1 MAMYDMKFKDFY
13 QVKNHYEN
21 VKRIRGRKEDVR
33 PIADR
38 ARAWERIVRV
48 SDTCYSLTLPSYVSD
63 EPLEII
69 TWGLVSGKEVVCIYN
84 GVGEW
89 GHQHVYSFLDRF
101 LPQGVYFLNKGGK
114 HFIRAQNGED
124 RFLPKCKSIYKI
136 GEGHIADGER
146 PSVILTR
153 DDPSHGWKFTGEEH
167 LPPRPRIDKDKK
179 KPYKK
184 AINDLCEW
192 VWTML
197 PLLENNTSIGWS
209 ERATLQKKIGV
220 DTRIYNATESPEL
233 FLRILSD
240 TNSELRVEMAC
251 EFIRHAKENTNGTF
265 NHETRQWTHPKLS
278 DDAKV
283 YRSKFTRW
291 INKNGGFNTTTT
303 KY

>member
-1 MAMYDMKFKDFY
+1 MAMYDMKFANFY
-13 QVKNHYEN
+13 QVRNHYDS
-21 VKRIRGRKEDVR
+21 VKCIRGRKEDVR

-38 ARAWERIVRV
+38 ARAWERIVRL
-48 SDTCYSLTLPSYVSD
+48 SDTCYSLTLPSYTSN
-63 EPLEII
+63 EPREVI
-69 TWGLVSGKEVVCIYN
+69 TWGLVSGKEVVTIYN

-89 GHQHVYSFLDRF
+89 SHQDVYSFLDRF
-101 LPQGVYFLNKGGK
+101 LPQGVYFIGG
-114 HFIRAQNGED
+114 NGKQYISLGEKL
-124 RFLPKCKSIYKI
+124 RFLPKCKSIFKV
-136 GEGHIADGER
+136 GVGHVADGEQ

-153 DDPSHGWKFTGEEH
+153 DDPSHVWKFTGEEH
-167 LPPRPRIDKDKK
+167 LPPRLRIDKDKK

-197 PLLENNTSIGWS
+197 PLLEDNTHMSWHD
-209 ERATLQKKIGV
+209 RAALQTKLGV
-220 DTRIYNATESPEL
+220 DGRVYNSSPDPDL
-233 FLRILSD
+233 FMEILSD

-265 NHETRQWTHPKLS
+265 DRETREWVHPKLL

-291 INKNGGFNTTTT
+291 VNKNGGFNTTTT